1 MYDCSVP
8 MIHLGYLSE
17 QDMVKAFN
25 AATLFVCPTLE
36 DSGPGILGQAM
47 LCGLPTVAF
56 ATGAAVDLI
65 RTGHTGY
72 LAELGNSADL
82 AKGIEYIARLSPDEY
97 ARMSAECRTAG
108 MSACSFDAAGEKLEK
123 LIVEN
128 P

>member
-1 MYDCSVP
+1 

-56 ATGAAVDLI
+56 ATGAAVDMI
-65 RTGHTGY
+65 RTGQTGY
-72 LAELGNSADL
+72 LAELGSSANL
-82 AKGIEYIARLSPDEY
+82 ADGIDFILHRNPDEY
-97 ARMSAECRTAG
+97 TRMAAQCRETG
-108 MSACSFDAAGEKLEK
+108 MSICSFEAVGKRLDE
-123 LIVEN
+123 LINSEN
-128 P
+128 K